1 MAVKNTFI
9 HFRETA
15 EKPPELRRV
24 SSAPGNLHESPLPD
38 SRNHKMLKVRK
49 TVCKDSKRSQNNFS
63 RGEANFGDANCQ
75 PMECE
80 ANYRNADRQSQWTEL
95 PSGCSRGM
103 FAVPFANSSTVTM
116 QQIEAQSNATNPI
129 WNAMPQNDSKPCD
142 VGHLGL
148 HGRVWQHASHA
159 DGCRL
164 VQQALDDA
172 PSDAVRSTLAKELHT
187 HVSEAWRSPNANHVL
202 QKCIST
208 MPQHDFQ
215 FIIDEMVQA
224 GPGAILAAARHQFGC
239 RILQRLLEF
248 SSPAQISKLV
258 EYLLEEAVSLCK
270 DMYGSF
276 VLQHLLQHG
285 AEMHVL
291 QVTRLLAA
299 NISTIGSDPYGVTV
313 LERALS
319 SHAPWQDRI
328 LLANAL
334 AAEPNML
341 LSMSIGHHGRH
352 GHNVAKLALK
362 MSAPEHQEFALLSLQ
377 QRRKI
382 MNNSRYGKKLMKC
395 VDDMLRQR

>member
-1 MAVKNTFI
+1 MTSAPIMAVKNTFI

-80 ANYRNADRQSQWTEL
+80 ANYRNADRQSQ
-95 PSGCSRGM
+95 
-103 FAVPFANSSTVTM
+103 
-116 QQIEAQSNATNPI
+116 

-291 QVTRLLAA
+291 HVTRLLAA